1 MRAGVREPDRR
12 PGSISLFSRL
22 KVRARKPSSLAL
34 RTGER
39 EPRRRPGSISLFSR
53 HKVRARKP
61 NSLALRATVREP
73 CRRPGSI
80 SPFSRLKVRVRKPSS
95 LALRASEREPCRRLG
110 SIFLFSRHRVRA
122 RKPNSLALRATVR
135 EPCRRPGSIS
145 PFPGSK
151 FALKNRI
158 HWLCGQAS
166 ANPVPHA
173 GARASGRTLTHKK
186 RKAAISKSK
195 SLLPLFW
202 GLIDRILF
210 LYGFIRYETP
220 AAMLSSCEGSLPGLH
235 MRTGTA
241 LPFP

>member
-1 MRAGVREPDRR
+1 MREPHRC

-34 RTGER
+34 RATVR
-39 EPRRRPGSISLFSR
+39 EPCRRLGSISLFSRLKVRARKPNSLALRATVREPCRHPGSIFLFSR

-80 SPFSRLKVRVRKPSS
+80 S
-95 LALRASEREPCRRLG
+95 
-110 SIFLFSRHRVRA
+110 LFSRNKVRA
-122 RKPNSLALRATVR
+122 QKPNSLGLRAAVR
-135 EPCRRPGSIS
+135 EPCAPCRSPGRR
-145 PFPGSK
+145 
-151 FALKNRI
+151 
-158 HWLCGQAS
+158 Q
-166 ANPVPHA
+166 NPY
-173 GARASGRTLTHKK
+173 TQK

-202 GLIDRILF
+202 GLIDRIHS

-220 AAMLSSCEGSLPGLH
+220 AAMLSSYEGSLPGLH